1 MMEKCGLEHVEHEN
15 PYFFI
20 YYKKYTYLIFYK
32 KKYIVIAFLV
42 FHVFQPL

>member
-1 MMEKCGLEHVEHEN
+1 MTGFQRIFDMMKKCGLEHVEHEN

-32 KKYIVIAFLV
+32 KSI
-42 FHVFQPL
+42 